1 MRKAAD
7 FAIQG
12 RAQWLMNGAILN
24 PEISKSAKLKL
35 SEFEES
41 NVGQHFLALD
51 NETFVCYT
59 LCQFKNSLP
68 HCSAL
73 RNIQINR
80 RSPE

>member
-1 MRKAAD
+1 M
-7 FAIQG
+7 QG
-12 RAQWLMNGAILN
+12 RAQWLMRGAILN
-24 PEISKSAKLKL
+24 LEISKSTKLKL

-41 NVGQHFLALD
+41 NVGRHFLALD